1 MPELHLVSVRT
12 DGREGGGDATL
23 TLTRFPCVVGRH
35 SACDHRLDDPRVS
48 RRHCAFSLREGR
60 VWVEDL
66 GSRNG
71 TRLNGAD
78 VRAAQP
84 LGEGDRLELAQLPF
98 QVRLHGA
105 AAEAAVGQGAVV
117 GEAGPGARPRQVLV
131 VEDDPDTAQVLALL
145 LRAWG
150 HRVAVAPDGPQAL
163 QAAQEEPPDT
173 VLLDIRLPGMDGYE
187 VARRLRSEA
196 GLGQAKL
203 VAVTGDEREKDPGR
217 SHAGGFQHLLVKP
230 VDPEALRQVLGPPT

>member
-1 MPELHLVSVRT
+1 MSELHLVSLRT
-12 DGREGGGDATL
+12 DGGDSGGYATL
-23 TLTRFPCVVGRH
+23 LITRFPCVVGRH

-78 VRAAQP
+78 VRAPQP
-84 LGEGDRLELAQLPF
+84 LGEGDRLDLAFLPF

-105 AAEAAVGQGAVV
+105 PAQAPAGQDAAA

-131 VEDDPDTAQVLALL
+131 VEDDPD
-145 LRAWG
+145 
-150 HRVAVAPDGPQAL
+150 
-163 QAAQEEPPDT
+163 AA
-173 VLLDIRLPGMDGYE
+173 
-187 VARRLRSEA
+187 
-196 GLGQAKL
+196 
-203 VAVTGDEREKDPGR
+203 
-217 SHAGGFQHLLVKP
+217 
-230 VDPEALRQVLGPPT
+230 